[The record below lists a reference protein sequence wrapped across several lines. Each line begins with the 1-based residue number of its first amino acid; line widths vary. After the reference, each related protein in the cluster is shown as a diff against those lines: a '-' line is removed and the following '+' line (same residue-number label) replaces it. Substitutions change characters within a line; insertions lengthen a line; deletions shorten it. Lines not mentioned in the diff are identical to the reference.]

1 MRILLIS
8 ANTEKINILP
18 LPLGLNCVAVAT
30 RKAGH
35 NVQLLDLMAEKDNR
49 MAIAEVIES
58 FHPEIIGVAVR
69 NIDDQNMT
77 PPRFLL
83 DEVKKVIDAC
93 RALSNAP
100 IVLGG
105 AGYSI
110 FPDSALDYLEADMGI
125 QGEGEIAFPVLLDR
139 MQRVAD
145 LRGTPGLYLRGVG
158 LQGERQYAEDLDQLP
173 LPDVNLW
180 PTYTPS
186 DDFGI
191 PVQTRRGCPMNCNY
205 CSTAT
210 IEGYSIRRRSPD
222 LVVGNIARHVDAGYE
237 KFYFVDNTFN
247 LPLSYAKD
255 LCRKIID
262 GQLGISWRCIF
273 YPGKVDAEL
282 VNLMAR
288 AGCKEVSLGFESGFE
303 PILRIMNKKFNLDS
317 IRRTSEMLR
326 AGGIRQL
333 GFLMLGGPGETKES
347 TEQSLAFANSLNLD
361 AMKITIGIRIYP
373 ETALAK
379 IAVADDLITP
389 EDNLLVPRFYIVQE
403 LEGWLRETVNTWME
417 KQPGWMN

>member
-1 MRILLIS
+1 MRILLIY

-35 NVQLLDLMAEKDNR
+35 DVQLLDLMAEKDNCLT
-49 MAIAEVIES
+49 IAEVIES
-58 FHPEIIGVAVR
+58 FHPEVIGVAVR

-83 DEVKKVIDAC
+83 DELKKVIDAC

-110 FPDSALDYLEADMGI
+110 FPESTLDYLEADMGI

-145 LRGTPGLYLRGVG
+145 LGGTPGLYLRGVG

-191 PVQTRRGCPMNCNY
+191 PVQTRRGCPMKCNY

-210 IEGYSIRRRSPD
+210 
-222 LVVGNIARHVDAGYE
+222 
-237 KFYFVDNTFN
+237 
-247 LPLSYAKD
+247 
-255 LCRKIID
+255 
-262 GQLGISWRCIF
+262 
-273 YPGKVDAEL
+273 
-282 VNLMAR
+282 
-288 AGCKEVSLGFESGFE
+288 
-303 PILRIMNKKFNLDS
+303 
-317 IRRTSEMLR
+317 
-326 AGGIRQL
+326 
-333 GFLMLGGPGETKES
+333 LGGVLYPATKS
-347 TEQSLAFANSLNLD
+347 GSC
-361 AMKITIGIRIYP
+361 R
-373 ETALAK
+373 
-379 IAVADDLITP
+379 
-389 EDNLLVPRFYIVQE
+389 
-403 LEGWLRETVNTWME
+403 
-417 KQPGWMN
+417 

>member
-1 MRILLIS
+1 MRVLLIS

-30 RKAGH
+30 RTAGH

-49 MAIAEVIES
+49 LAIAEVIES
-58 FHPEIIGVAVR
+58 FHPEVIGVAVR
-69 NIDDQNMT
+69 NIDDQNMA

-83 DEVKKVIDAC
+83 GQVKRVIDDC
-93 RALSNAP
+93 RKLSNAP

-110 FPDSALDYLEADMGI
+110 FPESALDYLGADMGI

-145 LRGTPGLYLRGVG
+145 LKGTPGLYLRGVG

-186 DDFGI
+186 GDFGI

-210 IEGYSIRRRSPD
+210 IEGCSIRRRSPD
-222 LVVGNIARHVDAGYE
+222 LVVENIARHVDAGYE

-247 LPLSYAKD
+247 LPQSYAKD
-255 LCRKIID
+255 LCRKIA
-262 GQLGISWRCIF
+262 GGKLGIFWRCIF

-288 AGCKEVSLGFESGFE
+288 AGCKEVSLGFEGGFE
-303 PILRIMNKKFNLDS
+303 PILRIMNKKFNPDS

-333 GFLMLGGPGETKES
+333 GFLMLGGPGETRES
-347 TEQSLAFANSLNLD
+347 AEQSLAFAASLNLD

-373 ETALAK
+373 DTALAK
-379 IAVADDLITP
+379 IAVADGLITP
-389 EDNLLVPRFYIVQE
+389 EDNLLFPRFYIVQE